1 MEGRGLAKSL
11 SPISILA
18 RSNLPLLEYRLTN
31 ISSLM
36 PFMGVGVGTAIAV
49 ALRLYIFA
57 PTKVEAADGE
67 TEP

>member
-1 MEGRGLAKSL
+1 MEGRDLAMSLSSVSILAKSKL
-11 SPISILA
+11 PI
-18 RSNLPLLEYRLTN
+18 LEYRLTN

-49 ALRLYIFA
+49 ALRLYVFA
-57 PTKVEAADGE
+57 PNVGAGDEE